1 MYVFS
6 TINRCK
12 KILESIVEQNEV
24 RETIV
29 KYLQSGNP
37 LFAKLDEIPYDDSL
51 VELGYVDSFGVI
63 DIVTFLEGTYN
74 IQILDEEITKE
85 KFGSI
90 NKMIALILSKR

>member
-1 MYVFS
+1 MHVFS

-12 KILESIVEQNEV
+12 KILESVVEQNEV

>member
-6 TINRCK
+6 TISRCK

-63 DIVTFLEGTYN
+63 DIVTFLEGTYK

>member
-1 MYVFS
+1 M
-6 TINRCK
+6 
-12 KILESIVEQNEV
+12 EQNEV

-29 KYLQSGNP
+29 KYLQYGNP

>member
-12 KILESIVEQNEV
+12 KILESIVKQNEV

-63 DIVTFLEGTYN
+63 DIVTFLEGTYK

>member
-1 MYVFS
+1 M
-6 TINRCK
+6 
-12 KILESIVEQNEV
+12 EQNEV

-51 VELGYVDSFGVI
+51 VELGYVDSFGII

-74 IQILDEEITKE
+74 IQILNEEITKE

-90 NKMIALILSKR
+90 NKMVDLILSKC